1 MVRLSFSFPG
11 AINIVAGS
19 ERALPA
25 LQEGPQLCY
34 NLSSS

>member
-19 ERALPA
+19 ERGSAW
-25 LQEGPQLCY
+25 
-34 NLSSS
+34 LSGVTIVLL

>member
-19 ERALPA
+19 ERGSAWFAEVTRL
-25 LQEGPQLCY
+25 LL
-34 NLSSS
+34 